1 MDLLTNLGLG
11 FSVALLPL
19 NIGFCLLGAFLGTV
33 IGVLPGI
40 GPRDHLDAPAAHV
53 RAPSRHIA
61 DHAVRNIL
69 RRSIW
74 RLTTAILVNLPGEA
88 SSTVTMIDGYQMAL
102 KGRAGPALAAAG
114 IGSFFAGT
122 VATMLV
128 AVVATPLTAL
138 TLSFGPTEYC
148 ALMIIGLVS
157 SIALAS
163 GPIIKAIG
171 MICAG
176 LLLGLTGTDIYT
188 NQPRFTFGV
197 VDLQDGLDF
206 VAVAVGV
213 FGIGEI
219 LRNLENEDTRR
230 TIIGKVSGLWPSGKD
245 LRRMVGPSLRGTAIG
260 SLLGVLPGGG
270 ALLSSFVS
278 YNLEKI
284 SPNRSEFGRGAIEG
298 VTAPEAANNAA
309 AQTSFIP
316 MLSLGL
322 PATPVMALMIGAMTI
337 QGITPGPNVIVDKPE
352 LFWGLIAS
360 MWVGNAMLI
369 VLNLPLIGIWVSLLR
384 VPYNILFP
392 AIVTFCCIGVYSV
405 SNSPFGVYL
414 IVIAGLLGY
423 GLSKFECEW
432 APFFLGFVLGPLFEH
447 QLRRAMLISG
457 GDPSLFLT
465 RPISASLLA
474 IACVIL
480 VVVTMPA
487 IAQTRKQV
495 FVDDGTLEHFQVK
508 CIRFT
513 VENAAQRRRELIP
526 CERKQFYSIGPKN
539 GSISRKNSDA
549 DPVP

>member
-1 MDLLTNLGLG
+1 MELLGNLELG

-19 NIGFCLLGAFLGTV
+19 NVLFCLLGALLGTM

-40 GPRDHLDAPAAHV
+40 GPLATISMLLPLTFGLPPVTSLIMLSGIYYGAQYGG
-53 RAPSRHIA
+53 S
-61 DHAVRNIL
+61 
-69 RRSIW
+69 
-74 RLTTAILVNLPGEA
+74 TTAILVNLPGEA

-102 KGRAGPALAAAG
+102 RGRAGPALAAAA
-114 IGSFFAGT
+114 IGSFIAGT
-122 VATMLV
+122 VATLFV
-128 AVVATPLTAL
+128 AVVATPFTAL
-138 TLSFGPTEYC
+138 TLSFGAAEYC

-163 GPIIKAIG
+163 GSIVKAIG

-197 VDLQDGLDF
+197 VDLLDGIDF
-206 VAVAVGV
+206 VALAVGV
-213 FGIGEI
+213 FGVGEI

-230 TIIGKVSGLWPSGKD
+230 SIVGKISNLWPGRSD
-245 LRRMVGPSLRGTAIG
+245 LRRMVGPTLRGTAMG

-278 YNLEKI
+278 YNLEKKI
-284 SPNRSEFGRGAIEG
+284 SPNRAEFGKGAIEG

-337 QGITPGPNVIVDKPE
+337 QGITPGPNVISDKPD

-360 MWVGNAMLI
+360 MWIGNAMLI
-369 VLNLPLIGIWVSLLR
+369 ILNLPLIGIWVSLLR
-384 VPYNILFP
+384 VPYNWLFP

-405 SNSPFGVYL
+405 SSSAFGVYL
-414 IVIAGLLGY
+414 VVIAGLLGY
-423 GLSKFECEW
+423 GLQKFDCEW
-432 APFFLGFVLGPLFEH
+432 APFFLGFVIGPLFEH

-457 GDPSLFLT
+457 GDPTVFLT
-465 RPISASLLA
+465 RPISAALLA
-474 IACVIL
+474 IASIVLII
-480 VVVTMPA
+480 VAMPA

-495 FVDDGTLEHFQVK
+495 FVDDEV
-508 CIRFT
+508 
-513 VENAAQRRRELIP
+513 
-526 CERKQFYSIGPKN
+526 
-539 GSISRKNSDA
+539 
-549 DPVP
+549 

>member
-1 MDLLTNLGLG
+1 MELLGHLELG

-19 NIGFCLLGAFLGTV
+19 NIVFCLLGALLGTM

-40 GPRDHLDAPAAHV
+40 GPLATISMLLPLTFGLPPVTSLIMLSGIYYGAQYGG
-53 RAPSRHIA
+53 S
-61 DHAVRNIL
+61 
-69 RRSIW
+69 
-74 RLTTAILVNLPGEA
+74 TTAILVNLPGEA

-102 KGRAGPALAAAG
+102 RGRAGPALAAAA
-114 IGSFFAGT
+114 IGSFVAGT
-122 VATMLV
+122 VATLFV
-128 AVVATPLTAL
+128 AVVATPFTAL
-138 TLSFGPTEYC
+138 TLSFGATEYC

-163 GPIIKAIG
+163 GSIVKAIG

-197 VDLQDGLDF
+197 VDLLDGIDF
-206 VAVAVGV
+206 VALAVGV

-219 LRNLENEDTRR
+219 LRNLESEDTRR
-230 TIIGKVSGLWPSGKD
+230 AVVGRVANLWPSRSD
-245 LRRMVGPSLRGTAIG
+245 LKRMVGPILRGTAMG

-278 YNLEKI
+278 YNLEKKI
-284 SPNRSEFGRGAIEG
+284 SPNRAEFGQGAIEG

-337 QGITPGPNVIVDKPE
+337 QGITPGPNVISDKPD

-360 MWVGNAMLI
+360 MWIGNAMLI

-384 VPYNILFP
+384 VPYNWLFP

-405 SNSPFGVYL
+405 SSSAFSVYL
-414 IVIAGLLGY
+414 IVIAGLVGY
-423 GLSKFECEW
+423 GLQKFECEW
-432 APFFLGFVLGPLFEH
+432 APFFLGFVIGPMFEH

-457 GDPSLFLT
+457 GDPLIFLT
-465 RPISASLLA
+465 RPISATLLV
-474 IACVIL
+474 IA
-480 VVVTMPA
+480 VVVLIIVAMPA

-495 FVDDGTLEHFQVK
+495 FVDDE
-508 CIRFT
+508 
-513 VENAAQRRRELIP
+513 A
-526 CERKQFYSIGPKN
+526 
-539 GSISRKNSDA
+539 
-549 DPVP
+549 

>member
-1 MDLLTNLGLG
+1 MDLLNNLELG
-11 FSVALLPL
+11 FSVAVLPMNL
-19 NIGFCLLGAFLGTV
+19 AFCLLGAFLGTV

-40 GPRDHLDAPAAHV
+40 GPLATISMLLPLTFGLPPVTSLIMLSGIYYGAQYGG
-53 RAPSRHIA
+53 S
-61 DHAVRNIL
+61 
-69 RRSIW
+69 
-74 RLTTAILVNLPGEA
+74 TTAILVNLPGEA

-102 KGRAGPALAAAG
+102 RGRAGPALAAAG

-122 VATMLV
+122 VGTLLV

-148 ALMIIGLVS
+148 ALMVIGLVS

-163 GPIIKAIG
+163 GSIVKAIG

-197 VDLQDGLDF
+197 VDLLDGIDF
-206 VAVAVGV
+206 VAIAVGV
-213 FGIGEI
+213 FGISEI
-219 LRNLENEDTRR
+219 LRNLESEDVPR
-230 TIIGKVSGLWPSGKD
+230 TVIGKVSGLWPSRDD
-245 LRRMVGPSLRGTAIG
+245 LRRMVAPTLRGTAIG

-278 YNLEKI
+278 YNLEKKI
-284 SPNRSEFGRGAIEG
+284 SPNGAEFGKGAIEG
-298 VTAPEAANNAA
+298 VTAPESANNAA

-337 QGITPGPNVIVDKPE
+337 QGITPGPNVIVDKPD

-360 MWVGNAMLI
+360 MWIGNAMLI

-405 SNSPFGVYL
+405 SSSPFGVYL
-414 IVIAGLLGY
+414 IVIAGLVGY
-423 GLSKFECEW
+423 VTAKFELEW

-457 GDPSLFLT
+457 GDPTLFLT
-465 RPISASLLA
+465 RPISAGLLA
-474 IACVIL
+474 VA
-480 VVVTMPA
+480 VVVLVIVALPA
-487 IAQTRKQV
+487 VSKTRKQV
-495 FVDDGTLEHFQVK
+495 FVDDQ
-508 CIRFT
+508 
-513 VENAAQRRRELIP
+513 A
-526 CERKQFYSIGPKN
+526 
-539 GSISRKNSDA
+539 
-549 DPVP
+549 